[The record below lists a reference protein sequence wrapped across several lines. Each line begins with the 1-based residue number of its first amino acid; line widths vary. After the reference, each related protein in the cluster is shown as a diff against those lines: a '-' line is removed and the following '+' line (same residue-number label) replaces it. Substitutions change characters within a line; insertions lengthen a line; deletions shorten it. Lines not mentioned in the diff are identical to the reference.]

1 MNWPKEIENN
11 TDYDNAKAIFAL
23 ISSDNWFSGCDVEMN
38 REWRLGQYTDNYK
51 LNGLKVTVNDDDNHY
66 FNYRNSNCFSY
77 SFNKI
82 TKTGNSIR
90 SHHEM
95 FEINDAEK
103 ALKRMKELITLDR
116 QADEFRKREVSKQKQ
131 MEDITSIIIDGI
143 GARYP
148 KVKAALDAKH
158 RGSKNFLD
166 YEFKRKK
173 LIIHA
178 KLTIEDRQKLDKLFQ
193 VLEEIV

>member
-23 ISSDNWFSGCDVEMN
+23 VSSDDWFLSCEVFVNSPSKWNENGV
-38 REWRLGQYTDNYK
+38 YT
-51 LNGLKVTVNDDDNHY
+51 LNCIKVTVNGDDDHY
-66 FNYRNSNCFSY
+66 FNYRNSNCFCY

-82 TKTGNSIR
+82 TKNGNSVR
-90 SHHEM
+90 SHYEM

-116 QADEFRKREVSKQKQ
+116 QADEFLKREESKQKQ

-143 GARYP
+143 SAKYP

-158 RGSKNFLD
+158 RGAKNFLD
-166 YEFKRKK
+166 HEFKKKK

>member
-1 MNWPKEIENN
+1 MNWPKELEYNK
-11 TDYDNAKAIFAL
+11 DYDNVKAIFAL
-23 ISSDNWFSGCDVEMN
+23 ISSDDWFSGCDVQMN
-38 REWRLGQYTDNYK
+38 REWRNGMYTDDYK
-51 LNGLKVTVNDDDNHY
+51 LNSLKVIVNGDDNHY
-66 FNYRNSNCFSY
+66 FDFRSSHCFGY
-77 SFNKI
+77 NFDKI
-82 TKTGNSIR
+82 TKNGNSVR
-90 SHHEM
+90 RHFEM
-95 FEINDAEK
+95 IEISDAEK
-103 ALKRMKELITLDR
+103 ALKRMKELITIDR
-116 QADEFRKREVSKQKQ
+116 QANEFEKREASKQKQ

-158 RGSKNFLD
+158 RGSKNFLNH
-166 YEFKRKK
+166 EFKKKK